1 MDQLSPEEVQAR
13 IQRIQKILQE
23 FQAEMSDLRNQKHEV
38 IANIVKRID
47 QGQINQVLKDIHTH
61 DRKKDQKI

>member
-23 FQAEMSDLRNQKHEV
+23 FQAEMSNLRNQKHE
-38 IANIVKRID
+38 IIENIVKRID
-47 QGQINQVLKDIHTH
+47 QDQINQVLKDIHTH
-61 DRKKDQKI
+61 AGKQDNKT